1 MALNTVRQD
10 DEIKDPPIARFLY
23 GSTKMGLIWLAVR
36 VFVGFQWL
44 NSGYG
49 KLYNPGWMGD
59 GSALK
64 GFWTNAVKIP
74 EAAGAKPVITFDW
87 YRSFLQYLLDVEAYT
102 WFAKVIAV
110 SEVAIGIALI
120 VGFFTGLA
128 AFGGSLMNFN
138 FMLAGTAS
146 TNPLLF
152 LLAINLML
160 AWKVAGYYGADAVL
174 LRNLGTPWQLG
185 ALFRGGRAGAGAGA
199 EAGAPAGAGPV
210 GAA

>member
-1 MALNTVRQD
+1 MALNTVKQD
-10 DEIKDPPIARFLY
+10 TEIKDPPIARFLF

-49 KLYNPGWMGD
+49 KLYNAGWMGD

-64 GFWTNAVKIP
+64 GFWVNAVKMP
-74 EAAGAKPVITFDW
+74 EGAKPVITFDW
-87 YRSFLQYLLDVEAYT
+87 YRSLLQYLLDVEAYT
-102 WFAKVIAV
+102 WFAKVIAI
-110 SEVAIGIALI
+110 SEVAIGICLI

-152 LLAINLML
+152 ILAINLVL

-185 ALFRGGRAGAGAGA
+185 ALFRKERQEAA
-199 EAGAPAGAGPV
+199 EALPAGAPAVTIA
-210 GAA
+210 

>member
-1 MALNTVRQD
+1 MALNTIRQGTD
-10 DEIKDPPIARFLY
+10 IQDPPIARFLY
-23 GSTKMGLIWLAVR
+23 GSTKMGLIWLAIR

-49 KLYNPGWMGD
+49 KLYNAGWMGD

-74 EAAGAKPVITFDW
+74 EAAGAKPAITFDW
-87 YRSFLQYLLDVEAYT
+87 YRSFLQYLLDTEAYT
-102 WFAKVIAV
+102 WFAKVIV
-110 SEVAIGIALI
+110 FSEVAIGIALI

-128 AFGGSLMNFN
+128 AFGGALLNFN
-138 FMLAGTAS
+138 FLMAGTAS

-185 ALFRGGRAGAGAGA
+185 ALFRRQGPEREDAATTMRGTGAVSIA
-199 EAGAPAGAGPV
+199 
-210 GAA
+210 

>member
-10 DEIKDPPIARFLY
+10 NEIKDPPIARFLF
-23 GSTKMGLIWLAVR
+23 GSTKMGLFWLAVR

-49 KLYNPGWMGD
+49 KLYNAGWMGD

-64 GFWTNAVKIP
+64 GFWVNAVKMP
-74 EAAGAKPVITFDW
+74 EGAKPAITFDW

-102 WFAKVIAV
+102 WFAKVIAI
-110 SEVAIGIALI
+110 SEAAIGIALI
-120 VGFFTGLA
+120 VGFFTGIA
-128 AFGGSLMNFN
+128 AFGGALMNFN

-152 LLAINLML
+152 ALAILLVL

-185 ALFRGGRAGAGAGA
+185 DIFRQGQQGERAQ
-199 EAGAPAGAGPV
+199 EAV
-210 GAA
+210 GAAVPA

>member
-1 MALNTVRQD
+1 MALNTIKQD

-49 KLYNPGWMGD
+49 KLYNAGWMGD

-64 GFWTNAVKIP
+64 GFWLNAVKMP
-74 EAAGAKPVITFDW
+74 EGGKPAITFDW

-102 WFAKVIAV
+102 WFAKVIV
-110 SEVAIGIALI
+110 LSEVAIGICLI

-152 LLAINLML
+152 ILAVNLVL

-174 LRNLGTPWQLG
+174 LRNLGTPWQRG
-185 ALFRGGRAGAGAGA
+185 ALFRR
-199 EAGAPAGAGPV
+199 EREDVETVAPAGAGAV
-210 GAA
+210 SVA

>member
-10 DEIKDPPIARFLY
+10 NEIKDPPIARFLF
-23 GSTKMGLIWLAVR
+23 GSTKMGLFWLAVR

-49 KLYNPGWMGD
+49 KLYNAGWMGD

-64 GFWTNAVKIP
+64 GFWVNAVKMP
-74 EAAGAKPVITFDW
+74 EGAKPAITFDW

-102 WFAKVIAV
+102 WFAKVIAI
-110 SEVAIGIALI
+110 SEVAIGICLI
-120 VGFFTGLA
+120 VGFLTGLA

-152 LLAINLML
+152 ILAVNLVL

-185 ALFRGGRAGAGAGA
+185 ALFRR
-199 EAGAPAGAGPV
+199 EREEVETVAPAGAGAV
-210 GAA
+210 SVA

>member
-1 MALNTVRQD
+1 MAINAIKQGN
-10 DEIKDPPIARFLY
+10 EIQDPPIARFLY

-49 KLYNPGWMGD
+49 KLYNAGWMGD

-74 EAAGAKPVITFDW
+74 EGAKPAITFDW

-102 WFAKVIAV
+102 WFAKVIV
-110 SEVAIGIALI
+110 ISEVAIGICLI

-128 AFGGSLMNFN
+128 AFGGALLNFN
-138 FMLAGTAS
+138 FLMAGTAS

-174 LRNLGTPWQLG
+174 LRNLGTPWQIG
-185 ALFRGGRAGAGAGA
+185 ELFRGGREEAAKAVPAGAGAVTVA
-199 EAGAPAGAGPV
+199 
-210 GAA
+210 